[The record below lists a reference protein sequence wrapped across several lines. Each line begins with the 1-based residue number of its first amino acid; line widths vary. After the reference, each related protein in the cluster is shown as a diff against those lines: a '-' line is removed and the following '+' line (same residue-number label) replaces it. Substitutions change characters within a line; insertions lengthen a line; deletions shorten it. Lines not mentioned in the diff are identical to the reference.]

1 MTGATHR
8 GGAAPPLIRAAK
20 GPQVAAALAGPLGLT
35 QAAVLDKLLHPTSRD
50 FVVLAKGV
58 SAQASTQITAMAL
71 AGISQTAS
79 YARSYPEGSVA
90 ANIIGFTGTGSHGLT
105 TGGPAPPHQGHTPPA
120 AAPGP

>member
-8 GGAAPPLIRAAK
+8 GGAAPPLIPAAK
-20 GPQVAAALAGPLGLT
+20 RPQVAAALAGPLGLT

-71 AGISQTAS
+71 PGISQTAS
-79 YARSYPEGSVA
+79 YARSSPEAS
-90 ANIIGFTGTGSHGLT
+90 
-105 TGGPAPPHQGHTPPA
+105 A
-120 AAPGP
+120 AAHTIAFPRT